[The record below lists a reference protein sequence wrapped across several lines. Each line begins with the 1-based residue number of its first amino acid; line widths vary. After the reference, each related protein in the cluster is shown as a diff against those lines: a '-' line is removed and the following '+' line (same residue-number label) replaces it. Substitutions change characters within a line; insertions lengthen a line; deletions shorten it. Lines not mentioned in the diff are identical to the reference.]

1 MNTPERSFS
10 AAFAGRFAVALPTTE
25 LSDTVATMSA
35 AMNELLKDRGATED
49 VIDVLSLDGNQSTP
63 VLRFSALVIVFRT
76 RKNETRLAYH
86 TLILAGSA
94 PKLEPQYVNLN
105 QNPMYG
111 GVQGKTEVV
120 LVPGD
125 AYDEDY
131 RTGVE
136 GFVKRQFPS
145 IAERVA
151 ADARVVAA
159 DFDFN
164 DKRAVKLLANSAIT
178 AAGVRF
184 LELDGITEID
194 ISQIPTR
201 PDQFSIR
208 TSLISPNDDD
218 MRDLSGNPVRADF
231 KTVFGSSQ
239 VQRQGLQ
246 QSLNGGTASN
256 FTQAT
261 GYVDLVQTY
270 QQTFNYFQQPQQNQF
285 GQFGPIRQ
293 PYARFAPRV
302 IITSLRTLMGPA
314 TLTSTMLALFG
325 TFALAEPNAL
335 YPFFESQGPSG
346 SGINVREIGALNVK
360 ANLEGNETGL
370 GARVNTSGTD
380 FNRMQLSQY
389 LGTVLEPEVYF
400 SIDIEECGD
409 DTWVNYPLAMAASL
423 DDNLSRKGN
432 QLIAGALDLLTGGN
446 FTRIHAPTGKP
457 IVMQGAERI
466 INGKYPD
473 RTGKIRDLR
482 TIDYLH
488 VSNLEQDNAPQTADA
503 YANTFIATT
512 EPLPQRISNRLQIFR
527 SLYPSI
533 SLDSVTGYSQRI
545 TLTPEGINSFIEAM
559 SAAKLN
565 VANIPA
571 GSGLGLQAA
580 PIYQSL
586 QGSGVHVAAHS
597 VFNKVVGGFGGNV
610 GRGNGGR
617 W

>member
-1 MNTPERSFS
+1 MSSNERSFS
-10 AAFAGRFAVALPTTE
+10 AAFAGRFTVALPTTE

-49 VIDVLSLDGNQSTP
+49 VVDVLSLDGNQSTP
-63 VLRFSALVIVFRT
+63 VLRFSALVVVFRT
-76 RKNETRLAYH
+76 QKNADRLAYH
-86 TLILAGSA
+86 TLILAASA

-105 QNPMYG
+105 QNPLYG

-131 RTGVE
+131 RIGVE
-136 GFVKRQFPS
+136 NFVKRHYPS
-145 IAERVA
+145 VVERLP

-159 DFDFN
+159 DFDFS

-178 AAGVRF
+178 AAGVRY
-184 LELDGITEID
+184 LELDGVTEID

-208 TSLISPNDDD
+208 TSLISPSDDD
-218 MRDLSGNPVRADF
+218 QRDLSGNPVRADF

-239 VQRQGLQ
+239 VPRQGIN

-261 GYVDLVQTY
+261 GYVDLVQTF
-270 QQTFNYFQQPQQNQF
+270 QQTYNYWSPQQQQTAF
-285 GQFGPIRQ
+285 GFQRQ
-293 PYARFAPRV
+293 PYARYAPRV
-302 IITSLRTLMGPA
+302 VITSLKTLMGPA
-314 TLTSTMLALFG
+314 TLTSNLLALFG
-325 TFALAEPNAL
+325 VFSLAEPNAL

-346 SGINVREIGALNVK
+346 AGINVREIGALNIK

-370 GARVNTSGTD
+370 GAKINTSGTD
-380 FNRMQLSQY
+380 FNRAQLAQY
-389 LGTVLEPEVYF
+389 LAMVLEPEVFF
-400 SIDIEECGD
+400 SVDIEECGD

-423 DDNLSRKGN
+423 DDSLAAKGN
-432 QLIAGALDLLTGGN
+432 KLISNGLDLLTGGH
-446 FTRIHAPTGKP
+446 FSRIHSQTGAP

-466 INGKYPD
+466 INGKFPD
-473 RTGKIRDLR
+473 RQGKIRSFQH
-482 TIDYLH
+482 IDYLH
-488 VSNLEQDNAPQTADA
+488 VINLEGENAPQTADA
-503 YANTFIATT
+503 YANTFIAVS
-512 EPLPQRISNRLQIFR
+512 EPLPQRISNRLQIYR

-533 SLDSVTGYSQRI
+533 NLDSVTGYSQRV
-545 TLTPEGINSFIEAM
+545 TLTPQGINSFIEAM

-580 PIYQSL
+580 PIYSTL
-586 QGSGVHVAAHS
+586 QAAGVAVAQHS
-597 VFNKVVGGFGGNV
+597 VFNRAQQGFGPGNQS
-610 GRGNGGR
+610 RGNGGR